1 MLHWKIIVSHLKS
14 IPIHS
19 QMLISSCKLA
29 TQSSKLKMYPGNDSD
44 CTIRI
49 VSKHLLSFFPVVYH
63 ASIHNGGHDLLN
75 CMLGPIWAC
84 SLPELHICWF
94 PNMLWTMI
102 TFYLHCSAHFIANYY
117 IITFFYLK
125 ACQSFIKWP
134 CSSCFLWTMYVAGGF
149 LIMGKKMLLVSCRS
163 LTVLLKYVVMSSRL
177 VKQLLHAGNLHRV
190 LSLYC

>member
-134 CSSCFLWTMYVAGGF
+134 CSSCFFMNNVCCRWLFNNGEEDALSELQKLNSPSQICGHVFKAGEATF
-149 LIMGKKMLLVSCRS
+149 TCR
-163 LTVLLKYVVMSSRL
+163 
-177 VKQLLHAGNLHRV
+177 
-190 LSLYC
+190 